1 MRVLGILQEKRDL
14 VMKNGD
20 LGNCDPGCVNLSF
33 CVEGESFIMALFP
46 GSTCTC
52 ASLQPMLML
61 NALSAQDDVQEVFH
75 YTLEKT
81 VQEVRIVRYNPPL
94 ASPLFSSLATLHTE
108 LLILVLLLVAVLS
121 MLLQLDRPLV
131 TFLSLPMTML
141 ILNSS
146 SGREAASSG
155 TNFQALVL
163 IPNPNRGLRL
173 TLKKHGPPTIFIK
186 DDFLPTT

>member
-1 MRVLGILQEKRDL
+1 MQYAKLLLLCLLDVTNLTVDCWVVSSQCQIILSRFSQMRVLGILQEKRDL

-61 NALSAQDDVQEVFH
+61 NALSAQDDLQEVFH

-81 VQEVRIVRYNPPL
+81 LQEVRIVRYNPPP
-94 ASPLFSSLATLHTE
+94 ASPRSRHSPLFTRSSSYSSFSSSLSSLCSSNSTGPSS
-108 LLILVLLLVAVLS
+108 LS
-121 MLLQLDRPLV
+121 S
-131 TFLSLPMTML
+131 LSP
-141 ILNSS
+141 
-146 SGREAASSG
+146 
-155 TNFQALVL
+155 
-163 IPNPNRGLRL
+163 
-173 TLKKHGPPTIFIK
+173 
-186 DDFLPTT
+186 